1 MTPAPPHPDEPR
13 KARRKLRSPGM
24 RIVTIAVTVA
34 GYSIVMIDLGFA
46 AQVALAVTMVVCD
59 LAATRI
65 TRVIGGPE
73 EL

>member
-1 MTPAPPHPDEPR
+1 
-13 KARRKLRSPGM
+13 M
-24 RIVTIAVTVA
+24 RIVTIAVTVT
-34 GYSIVMIDLGFA
+34 GYSVVMIDLGFA

-65 TRVIGGPE
+65 TQAISGPD